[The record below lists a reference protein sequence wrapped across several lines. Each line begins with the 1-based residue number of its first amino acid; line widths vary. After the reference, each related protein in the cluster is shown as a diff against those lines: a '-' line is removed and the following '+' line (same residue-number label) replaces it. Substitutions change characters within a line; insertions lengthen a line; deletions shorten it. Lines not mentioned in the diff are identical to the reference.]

1 MMNTADTEFSSV
13 KVYFTHEVSKAL
25 EIEDN
30 VNLKVRVE
38 RHSKMRN
45 LYGCRYYL
53 KMMFEKMDLCKSVDS
68 LTFTTEGYSRTREVL
83 QDKFGKPTVAET
95 YVLTALFN

>member
-1 MMNTADTEFSSV
+1 MSKLIISKFEGTALDWSRFWSQFETDIDQQNHMIPVTKYS
-13 KVYFTHEVSKAL
+13 
-25 EIEDN
+25 
-30 VNLKVRVE
+30 
-38 RHSKMRN
+38 
-45 LYGCRYYL
+45 YL
-53 KMMFEKMDLCKSVDS
+53 KDFLLPHLCKSVDS